1 MKIVFLLITLL
12 AATQAREDL
21 VQQLTA
27 RAKNHL
33 SARTA
38 AAEVLEDNIR
48 PRHGGNHIPAG
59 LPEDIAEELNEIGQL
74 LANNDK
80 EKDGSGDD
88 EANFLPDKPEKPA
101 KAAKKQGKGSKKAGK
116 GAKKTSDEAA
126 SDRFIADRAPP
137 QHEGDEGEP
146 ERATGEL
153 GPADLEAIPVS
164 LRRYIQALED
174 REQIRKREEKEKAA
188 ATAEIR
194 SLLLGLTRKRQQ

>member
-27 RAKNHL
+27 RATNHL

-48 PRHGGNHIPAG
+48 PRHDGNHIPAG
-59 LPEDIAEELNEIGQL
+59 LPDDIAEEINEIGQL

-101 KAAKKQGKGSKKAGK
+101 KPAKKQGKGSKKAGK
-116 GAKKTSDEAA
+116 GSKKTSDEAA

-137 QHEGDEGEP
+137 QQKGEP

-153 GPADLEAIPVS
+153 GPADLEAIPAS

-174 REQIRKREEKEKAA
+174 REQVRKREEKEKAA